1 MAGRKPESIEV
12 NIKWFHWVREKVG
25 RSIRSLGIEA
35 GGSPYHDRNI
45 RQALKPDEK
54 NPEVCRMTP
63 RMIDAL
69 AKTMEVDPD
78 YLAGKYLWTLK
89 LPIMDEGDVR
99 EYWLENCL
107 DPKWHKYLHHE
118 QDGIGV
124 YKHLHDTLLMHDVD
138 QKAYKE
144 LTSRERWG
152 LMRDLDHMTTK
163 IIRHYLHQ
171 GNLIEDV
178 EYRQSMDWQ
187 TEDDVIDTLLPHLE
201 DLGLVKLE
209 PWEADDMPDP
219 FADKYKDI
227 PLAE

>member
-1 MAGRKPESIEV
+1 MSHARYGVSTKMV
-12 NIKWFHWVREKVG
+12 
-25 RSIRSLGIEA
+25 IEA
-35 GGSPYHDRNI
+35 LLFLGE
-45 RQALKPDEK
+45 LKK
-54 NPEVCRMTP
+54 V
-63 RMIDAL
+63 
-69 AKTMEVDPD
+69 
-78 YLAGKYLWTLK
+78 
-89 LPIMDEGDVR
+89 
-99 EYWLENCL
+99 
-107 DPKWHKYLHHE
+107 HHE

-124 YKHLHDTLLMHDVD
+124 YKHLHDTLLMHGVD

-152 LMRDLDHMTTK
+152 LMRDLDRMTTK

-171 GNLIEDV
+171 GNLIENV

-209 PWEADDMPDP
+209 PWEPDDMPDP

>member
-1 MAGRKPESIEV
+1 
-12 NIKWFHWVREKVG
+12 
-25 RSIRSLGIEA
+25 
-35 GGSPYHDRNI
+35 
-45 RQALKPDEK
+45 
-54 NPEVCRMTP
+54 
-63 RMIDAL
+63 
-69 AKTMEVDPD
+69 
-78 YLAGKYLWTLK
+78 
-89 LPIMDEGDVR
+89 
-99 EYWLENCL
+99 
-107 DPKWHKYLHHE
+107 
-118 QDGIGV
+118 
-124 YKHLHDTLLMHDVD
+124 MHGVD

-187 TEDDVIDTLLPHLE
+187 TDDDVIDTLLPHLE

-209 PWEADDMPDP
+209 PWEPDDMPDP

-227 PLAE
+227 PLAK